1 MTTLAWGMTI
11 VGFGGLI
18 VLCFRAP
25 ERDSLTAKLLFG
37 FLVIALCGVG
47 LFIYDTPYEPIPKR
61 AAFFAESANKSIAAA
76 PIAGAPLVRIQA
88 AHALVAEPAQR
99 RLPIAATDEVLP

>member
-18 VLCFRAP
+18 VLCLRAP
-25 ERDSLTAKLLFG
+25 EQDTLTAKLMFG

-47 LFIYDTPYEPIPKR
+47 LFIYDTPYEPIQKR
-61 AAFFAESANKSIAAA
+61 SAAIA
-76 PIAGAPLVRIQA
+76 PIAGAPL
-88 AHALVAEPAQR
+88 AL
-99 RLPIAATDEVLP
+99 LIADSNVVLP

>member
-61 AAFFAESANKSIAAA
+61 AATIA
-76 PIAGAPLVRIQA
+76 PIAGAPLVRIHA
-88 AHALVAEPAQR
+88 AHALVAEPVQR
-99 RLPIAATDEVLP
+99 RLPIATSEGVIP